1 MYGKRTCQGQMMWR
15 WCEDWLAG
23 GIGGGCRDEVE
34 EKSQG
39 LRVCREI
46 AVSQAEYQELE

>member
-1 MYGKRTCQGQMMWR
+1 MDGKRTCEGQMMWR

-23 GIGGGCRDEVE
+23 RVGGGCRDEVE

-39 LRVCREI
+39 LRVCREN
-46 AVSQAEYQELE
+46 AVSQDEYQELE